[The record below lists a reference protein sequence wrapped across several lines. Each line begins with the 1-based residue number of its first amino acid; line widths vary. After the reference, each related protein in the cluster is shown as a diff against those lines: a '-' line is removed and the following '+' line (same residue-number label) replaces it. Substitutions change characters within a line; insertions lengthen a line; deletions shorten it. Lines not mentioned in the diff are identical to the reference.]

1 MSVLL
6 RGLIAT
12 RYPLSSIILS
22 LILPNLVLAGP
33 ETDHVPAPQ
42 VHEEVWA
49 IPASPVPMLA
59 YLIRP
64 IGGGP
69 FPLVV
74 MNHGVSLDA
83 KERSYFPVIEF
94 RDAALWFARH
104 RY

>member
-12 RYPLSSIILS
+12 RNTLSSIILS

-33 ETDHVPAPQ
+33 ETAHAPAPQ
-42 VHEEVWA
+42 VREGVGA
-49 IPASPVPMLA
+49 FPAYPVPMLE

-64 IGGGP
+64 IGGGGGP

-74 MNHGVSLDA
+74 MNHGVSLDTMQP
-83 KERSYFPVIEF
+83 SYFPATEF
-94 RDAALWFARH
+94 RDAALSF
-104 RY
+104 